1 MAPPNPG
8 YSESVQELKAVI
20 LSKAS
25 QSSGILLSHFNAKIQ
40 DLWNALMNEHFVFS
54 FKNTQEISV
63 YRKLEEQYGN
73 WTWALRSEMLTI
85 ENQLHP
91 RIEKGQL
98 DKVDKVYLEK
108 QMSNKY
114 TEITKA
120 IVAYFEDDKDKE
132 MLVQWRGRFETKIKE
147 FHQEL
152 IRGVKRKLDAHIQQN
167 NARKK
172 LDNKKTEFEN
182 NLLQKSKE
190 LAHLLNCSD
199 ADEEELIAQF
209 NTVWS
214 HLVEDLTYNT
224 NPIENIDLQQDL
236 LDVLDVLGIE
246 CFLINQ
252 SKQSQKYKRLSEA
265 GGYSHYI
272 TAKKSSGGFWKRTKS
287 NGFPTQEQEK
297 IRLFINHV
305 EQECLEA
312 MKSKPVATRGYSSTY
327 LQELVKRVKQ
337 RVTEFESGRKYTFK
351 KEFTVDLSLYVFDR
365 AESWLLQSHKTY
377 KDNNDVFSY
386 LDSKKEEYYNI
397 FRSFCKGSSS
407 AVVFGEMMCKNFK
420 VSAVEAVCNK
430 TGVDI
435 AEEMM
440 CSFPAFSGNRL
451 NLEKHVLASLAENED
466 FNRFITYIQDP
477 RKQVEAFIKE
487 EVEKYMLATQK
498 GKAQNVLNKNVEDIT
513 RLVSQALFEATEEVK
528 KKKGDI
534 EMWVEEFSSKLG
546 PNLTLD
552 TISCQNFSDIN
563 NFDFLKEEIEKG
575 LKNIRREMN
584 SLSLNKVNECR
595 QKPEQILIDQLCNC
609 CWERCP
615 FCAAVCTNT
624 LKDHSPD
631 KHSVPFH
638 RPSGVKGWHGRGTV
652 DLVID
657 FCTTLVASDRSFY
670 PEHDSEQSFPYKQ
683 YPTAGEKYAS
693 WSITADASKLVYWKW
708 FVCHFQKKLED
719 YHNLKFQGWG
729 EIPQQWKYL
738 SKNDAIESLNEMCNL

>member
-1 MAPPNPG
+1 M
-8 YSESVQELKAVI
+8 
-20 LSKAS
+20 SK
-25 QSSGILLSHFNAKIQ
+25 
-40 DLWNALMNEHFVFS
+40 
-54 FKNTQEISV
+54 
-63 YRKLEEQYGN
+63 
-73 WTWALRSEMLTI
+73 
-85 ENQLHP
+85 
-91 RIEKGQL
+91 
-98 DKVDKVYLEK
+98 
-108 QMSNKY
+108 KY

-132 MLVQWRGRFETKIKE
+132 MLVQWRSRFELKIKE
-147 FHQEL
+147 FHEEL
-152 IRGVKRKLDAHIQQN
+152 IRDLKRKLNEVIQQN

-190 LAHLLNCSD
+190 IAHQLKCTD
-199 ADEEELIAQF
+199 ADEEEIKGQF

-214 HLVEDLTYNT
+214 HLVEDLTSNT
-224 NPIENIDLQQDL
+224 KPFENIDLQKDQFVVLQDL
-236 LDVLDVLGIE
+236 GVE
-246 CFLINQ
+246 WFFINE
-252 SKQSQKYKRLSEA
+252 SKSSQKYKGLSEA

-272 TAKKSSGGFWKRTKS
+272 TSKRSIGGCREKAKRYI
-287 NGFPTQEQEK
+287 FPTQEQEK
-297 IRLFINHV
+297 IRLFIDEV
-305 EQECLEA
+305 EQQCLEA

-327 LQELVKRVKQ
+327 LQELAKHVKQ

-386 LDSKKEEYYNI
+386 LDSKKKEYYNI
-397 FRSFCKGSSS
+397 FKSFCKGSSS
-407 AVVFGEMMCKNFK
+407 VVVFGEMMCKNLK

-435 AEEMM
+435 AGEMM
-440 CSFPAFSGNRL
+440 SSFPAFSGNRL

-466 FNRFITYIQDP
+466 FNSFIIYIQNP

-487 EVEKYMLATQK
+487 EVEKYMFVTQK

-513 RLVSQALFEATEEVK
+513 RLVSQALFEATDEVK

-534 EMWVEEFSSKLG
+534 EMWVEEFSSKLR

-552 TISCQNFSDIN
+552 TISCQNFSEIN
-563 NFDFLKEEIEKG
+563 NFDFLKEEIDKG
-575 LKNIRREMN
+575 FKNITEDRS

-638 RPSGVKGWHGRGTV
+638 RPSGVKGWHDRGTV

-657 FCTTLVASDRSFY
+657 FCTTLVASDRKFY
-670 PEHDSEQSFPYKQ
+670 PEPDSKKTVPFKQ
-683 YPTAGEKYAS
+683 YPTAGETYAS
-693 WSITADASKLVYWKW
+693 WSITADASKLAYWKW

-719 YHNLKFQGWG
+719 YYDLKFQGRG
-729 EIPQQWKYL
+729 EIPQQWKHL
-738 SKNDAIESLNEMCNL
+738 SKEDAIESLNEMCSLR